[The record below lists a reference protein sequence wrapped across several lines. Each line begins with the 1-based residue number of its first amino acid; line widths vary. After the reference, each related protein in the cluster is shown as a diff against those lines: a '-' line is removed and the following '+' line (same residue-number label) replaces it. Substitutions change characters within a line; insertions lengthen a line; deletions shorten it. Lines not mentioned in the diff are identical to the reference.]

1 MLTNDEV
8 LKDLFNPLDVSQ
20 VNAASKQLIY
30 SQFTWTQD
38 VYTLEK
44 VSVPKLVTEVRERL
58 QVTKEFLDKQKQ
70 TLPLIY
76 ERSGD
81 ASKPEARELKPKIT
95 SDVLYLKKKRIEKV
109 KSTDNLDYSLRT
121 EENNK
126 PPPSKLLNSKSH
138 QAHFKLKRDLET
150 IDQLS
155 RSFNQD
161 DSVQAF
167 ITEQLKE
174 VRSKKYFNPD
184 RYEEESRRLF
194 NTTTILSKS
203 TLKKSQELQARITSS
218 FVKYNP
224 SKGSSTTYALETAA
238 NVKRTKYVASQKP
251 KPKPKTMMMRLKTLV
266 KAQSKLKLAKAQGV
280 PFSLLHT
287 LTSS

>member
-8 LKDLFNPLDVSQ
+8 LKDLFNPVDVSQ
-20 VNAASKQLIY
+20 VNAANKLLIY

-38 VYTLEK
+38 VYPLEK

-76 ERSGD
+76 EKPGD
-81 ASKPEARELKPKIT
+81 ASKPEARELKSKIARDP
-95 SDVLYLKKKRIEKV
+95 SYLNKKRIEKV
-109 KSTDNLDYSLRT
+109 KSFDNLDNSIRT
-121 EENNK
+121 EENSK
-126 PPPSKLLNSKSH
+126 LPPNKLLNSKYQ
-138 QAHFKLKRDLET
+138 QAPFKLKRDLES
-150 IDQLS
+150 IDNLS
-155 RSFNQD
+155 RSFNRD

-167 ITEQLKE
+167 ITAQLKE

-184 RYEEESRRLF
+184 KYEEESRRLF
-194 NTTTILSKS
+194 NTSTILSNS
-203 TLKKSQELQARITSS
+203 TLKKSQELQARIQSS
-218 FVKYNP
+218 FVKYDP
-224 SKGSSTTYALETAA
+224 SKNSSTTFAVETAA
-238 NVKRTKYVASQKP
+238 SVKRTKYVSSQ